1 MKMSD
6 TDVKYSGASHAY
18 NKWMKANSGVCR
30 EWSRGG
36 AYRYFFAMDGLGEPA
51 DPTFIEREDHE
62 TDEEFKERLRTYD
75 YILAIEKP
83 PALLRVFKVN
93 AVVCKTYEY
102 TIEVVA
108 SDKASAERYVEH
120 LADNGSLDDES
131 EDDCNVECESVYADP
146 DDASIVDEDEA
157 ENYDHRAD

>member
-1 MKMSD
+1 MSD
-6 TDVKYSGASHAY
+6 TDIQF
-18 NKWMKANSGVCR
+18 NKWMNASSGVCR

-36 AYRYFFAMDGLGEPA
+36 AYRYFFVINENRNTPI
-51 DPTFIEREDHE
+51 FVEREDHE
-62 TDEEFKERLRTYD
+62 TDEAFEERLRTYD
-75 YILAIEKP
+75 YILAIEAP

-93 AVVCKTYEY
+93 AVVSKTYEY

-120 LADNGSLDDES
+120 LADNGSLDDER

-146 DDASIVDEDEA
+146 DDSSIVDEDEA